1 MKFDKVKDSG
11 HREEYN
17 TGARRD
23 TQDGKPRYDLI
34 TPLGL
39 RRLAI
44 HYMNGAKKYGEYNYT
59 KGIASSRYMASLLR
73 HAFAYLEGDRS
84 EDHLSAI
91 SFNALGIAHNEEA
104 IERDLL
110 PKELHDMPSFQSEKE
125 PVKDKEY
132 PIENFIEK

>member
-1 MKFDKVKDSG
+1 MKYESVKDSG
-11 HREEYN
+11 QREDYD

-23 TQDGKPRYDLI
+23 TQEGKPRYDLI

-39 RRLAI
+39 HRLAI

-73 HAFAYLEGDRS
+73 HAFSYLAGDRS

-104 IERDLL
+104 IERNIL
-110 PKELHDMPSFQSEKE
+110 PKEIHDMRSFTPRNCIIDTTEK
-125 PVKDKEY
+125 
-132 PIENFIEK
+132 